1 MRFVADGY
9 NLWSLI
15 VDSAALEV
23 FLTDAVDHMLFSRVL
38 RTDDVELIIF
48 PDLVANIHIN
58 NIVSVVKSKYWV
70 GDVPKH
76 EVSLDGVDCEAEVSQ
91 GDDEHGDDVLHV
103 DMLLLERSHIL
114 TVVSTTLSWDR

>member
-1 MRFVADGY
+1 MSDLIF
-9 NLWSLI
+9 SLNNRGG
-15 VDSAALEV
+15 VSGSLCDTS
-23 FLTDAVDHMLFSRVL
+23 TMLFSRVL
-38 RTDDVELIIF
+38 RTDDVELIIL

-76 EVSLDGVDCEAEVSQ
+76 EVSLDGVDCEAKLSQ
-91 GDDEHGDDVLHV
+91 GDDEHKDDVLHV

-114 TVVSTTLSWDR
+114 TVVSTTLS